1 MLIKQLLNDLLNLF
15 LAVIKVKLSGEDYRD
30 IVIDW
35 TDTSQVY
42 EQQVFSRFAEISG
55 IPVERTAVFSV
66 ILGDHG
72 GEIWV
77 TNKRAKPEL
86 ETPDWIHQRLEF
98 NRENLLNLMNGNEHF
113 GLSPWLCC
121 DNNKHFYIWYF
132 FVPERFM
139 DENECTRHFCH
150 YLDNR
155 AILNKFKAIITDDV
169 LQSQMKDFLVQPRW
183 PQFDR
188 FIFRERWHNAYR
200 RFNIMQY
207 YYRSCIRRIEFH
219 RSFYQRFDY
228 VPPHLYLR
236 THG

>member
-1 MLIKQLLNDLLNLF
+1 MSAENSNSDKT
-15 LAVIKVKLSGEDYRD
+15 VIKVKLSGEDYHD

-35 TDTSQVY
+35 TDTSQAY
-42 EQQVFSRFAEISG
+42 EQQVFGRLAEISG
-55 IPVERTAVFSV
+55 IPVECTAVFSL
-66 ILGDHG
+66 IFRDQRFE
-72 GEIWV
+72 EIWV

-86 ETPDWIHQRLEF
+86 ETPDWTHQRLEF

-113 GLSPWLCC
+113 GLSLRLCC
-121 DNNKHFYIWYF
+121 DDNKHFYIWYY

-183 PQFDR
+183 PQFDG
-188 FIFRERWHNAYR
+188 FIFLEPWHNAYR

-207 YYRSCIRRIEFH
+207 YYRTCYCHQQVERFI
-219 RSFYQRFDY
+219 YQLVDY
-228 VPPHLYLR
+228 VPPQLYLR